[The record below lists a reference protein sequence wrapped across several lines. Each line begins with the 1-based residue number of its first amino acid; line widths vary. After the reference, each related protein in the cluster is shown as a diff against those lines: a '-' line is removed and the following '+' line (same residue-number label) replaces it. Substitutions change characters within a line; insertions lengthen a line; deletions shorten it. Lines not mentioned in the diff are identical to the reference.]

1 MQSPDSKTTHEIIL
15 KRAWERIELAYEKAV
30 SEGLRN
36 PVVLVLD
43 LQDDTARRVA
53 EASGHDQRID
63 DVVAEAE
70 KRGDLDRLAFG
81 ICPAMSPPS
90 ALAAFPDV
98 AASLNEMLPPWT
110 FYTVVVAAGSA
121 SLAVTPCP

>member
-1 MQSPDSKTTHEIIL
+1 M
-15 KRAWERIELAYEKAV
+15 RERIELAYEKAV

-36 PVVLVLD
+36 PVVLALD

-53 EASGHDQRID
+53 ETSGRDQRID

-70 KRGDLDRLAFG
+70 KRGGLRPLG
-81 ICPAMSPPS
+81 IRHLPGDVAAK
-90 ALAAFPDV
+90 ALATFPDV

-121 SLAVTPCP
+121 SLALTPCP